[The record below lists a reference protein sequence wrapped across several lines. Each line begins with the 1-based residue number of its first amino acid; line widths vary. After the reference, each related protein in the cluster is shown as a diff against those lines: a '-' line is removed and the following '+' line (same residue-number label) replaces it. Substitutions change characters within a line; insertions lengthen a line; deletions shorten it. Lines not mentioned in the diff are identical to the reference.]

1 MSKLGKIEE
10 AFSCFN
16 KAIDLDAN
24 DAIALTNKAFLLAE
38 LNKTD
43 DAINYYNKTLKI
55 NPNYVDAYIGN
66 EEFTLFFF

>member
-1 MSKLGKIEE
+1 MSKIGKIEE
-10 AFSCFN
+10 AFACFN

-55 NPNYVDAYIGN
+55 NPNYVDAYIG
-66 EEFTLFFF
+66 